1 MFLHSRSLKCFL
13 HCLYISASLYHIS
26 YPPTLFGGYPILVTS
41 PQECCLSWVNLW
53 KYLWKHLL
61 FWFAIPWNLS
71 NISFHRTS
79 HQIYRLKTFIRDF
92 FAFSSQFWIPH
103 FRKKKKHNN
112 SHNNNKHHH
121 KKTTNRIMQTIII
134 LPCQI
139 RCQMI
144 LDMIFFFYANLFLYC
159 QLWKWWCFST
169 NCIFYLKFFWVIQ
182 KYPKGIQV

>member
-26 YPPTLFGGYPILVTS
+26 YPPTLFGGYTILVTS

-112 SHNNNKHHH
+112 SHNNNTIT
-121 KKTTNRIMQTIII
+121 KKPQ
-134 LPCQI
+134 LELCKQSS
-139 RCQMI
+139 
-144 LDMIFFFYANLFLYC
+144 FFPAKSDARWFLT
-159 QLWKWWCFST
+159 WFSSFMPICFSIVNFESGGASLPT
-169 NCIFYLKFFWVIQ
+169 VYFI
-182 KYPKGIQV
+182 